1 MHERIRTVVTGKKSV
16 KGVERN
22 MNRKNRNHIIKAA
35 AAFLTCTVVFAA
47 AACGKKESSN
57 NLLTEKE
64 ETAREVNMFSPMEK
78 TEADSVNTARSA
90 TDKTVIMAEEKL
102 GIKVSYVT
110 YTAEDYQDK
119 TYDDVSLDRAR
130 SNMDDIYLLNP
141 DTIKI
146 LGEEGRLMDLSG
158 LSGARNLRDVVKA
171 ANVVNGKLVAI
182 PQEVVAYGLFI
193 NKDMFDMYELELP
206 ETPEEFL
213 ECCRVFKENGIE
225 TPVGANRWW
234 LETFVLAQAY
244 ADLYNGGNTE
254 AEIAALNSGESRY
267 SDYMRPGF
275 EFLQEMIDK
284 GYIDAKKAYV
294 SEAIEGEGADFL
306 AQKTPIVMAYWG
318 AANTDTAYGDP
329 DFEMLVIGFPSS
341 RGQMPVMPM
350 TGFAV
355 GVEAEHAEDAMRAV
369 DVMTSDEALKVY
381 AETNRVISPSKNVEV
396 ECIPA
401 LKPLN
406 DRIQENIYVLGANAG
421 MKLEQWGNTCLVV
434 RELLNGATVD
444 ECMAEFD
451 RLQEE
456 TLE

>member
-1 MHERIRTVVTGKKSV
+1 MRERSF
-16 KGVERN
+16 
-22 MNRKNRNHIIKAA
+22 RKLGLLCIVGAA
-35 AAFLTCTVVFAA
+35 ALFV
-47 AACGKKESSN
+47 AACGENGGTGN
-57 NLLTEKE
+57 NLVVVEDNE
-64 ETAREVNMFSPMEK
+64 EREVNLFSPMEK
-78 TEADSVNTARSA
+78 TEADVENVARSA
-90 TDKTVIMAEEKL
+90 VDKTIILAEEKL
-102 GIKVSYVT
+102 GVKVQYVT

-119 TYDDVSLDRAR
+119 TYDDVTLDRAR
-130 SNMDDIYLLNP
+130 SNMDDMYLLNP
-141 DTIKI
+141 DTIRT
-146 LGEEGRLMDLSG
+146 LAEEGELRDLSG
-158 LSGARNLRDVVKA
+158 LGCANNLRDVVKA
-171 ANVVNGKLVAI
+171 ANVVDGKLVAI

-193 NKDMFDMYELELP
+193 NKEMFDQYNLALP
-206 ETPEEFL
+206 ETPEDFL
-213 ECCRVFKENGIE
+213 ECCSVFKENGIE

-254 AEIAALNSGESRY
+254 AEIAALNRGESKY

-284 GYIDAKKAYV
+284 GYVDAEKALV

-318 AANTDTAYGDP
+318 AANADTAYGKP

-350 TGFAV
+350 TGFGV
-355 GVEAEHAEDAMRAV
+355 GINAEHGEDALAV
-369 DVMTSDEALKVY
+369 LDVMLSDEAMQIY

-406 DRIQENIYVLGANAG
+406 DRIQENVYVLGSNAG
-421 MKLEQWGNTCLVV
+421 MEVEQWGNTCLIV
-434 RELLNGATVD
+434 RELLGGATVD
-444 ECMAEFD
+444 ECMAQFD

-456 TLE
+456 ALHSADQ